1 MNLGKEKK
9 TSHWI
14 RFILL
19 LVVLFLIATLLLK
32 TQTTTLKSPFELEAS
47 EQWIVRQ
54 DRPGEIIARHTLGRR
69 QAIQGMKVYRYERN
83 DLITMDL
90 HTNLSEGAYVPSGFP
105 VLIINSL
112 NDNSQQDILKTRE
125 NRLTEQVK
133 LLTKGPYQAR
143 IIEAERLLALAQT
156 NFITFLPEYTRI
168 TNLVTRGISSQ
179 YERDIARQEHARLLQ
194 EIRIARET
202 LNVRRMEIAQG
213 VITMAELELEETQ
226 HELAMVRSRIT
237 NRWLKT
243 PIPGRLTRSS
253 GDPDILLRIV
263 NENKLYARI
272 IIPLAFYELLE
283 EGDIVDLQFN
293 GKETFNRRSTIE
305 YIIVESIP
313 MLGQSVLHVLVPLD
327 NDDGELSVAMTGQAL
342 FPEIKIDPFNM
353 LLRRIRYVLSRPN
366 QENRSQK

>member
-1 MNLGKEKK
+1 MNLAQDRKA
-9 TSHWI
+9 THWI
-14 RFILL
+14 RFILIL
-19 LVVLFLIATLLLK
+19 LLLFVVVTLLLK
-32 TQTTTLKSPFELEAS
+32 TKTTTLKSPFELEAS
-47 EQWIVRQ
+47 EQWIIRQ
-54 DRPGEIIARHTLGRR
+54 DRPGEVIARHTLGRR

-90 HTNLSEGAYVPSGFP
+90 HTNLTEGASVPVGFP

-112 NDNSQQDILKTRE
+112 NDNSQEHILEARE
-125 NRLTEQVK
+125 KRMTEQVNI
-133 LLTKGPYQAR
+133 LTKGPYQAR
-143 IIEAERLLALAQT
+143 IIEAERQLDLSQT
-156 NFITFLPEYTRI
+156 NFITFLPEYARV
-168 TNLVTRGISSQ
+168 TNLVNRGISSQ

-194 EIRIARET
+194 EIRIARES
-202 LNVRRMEIAQG
+202 LNVRKMEIAPG
-213 VITMAELELEETQ
+213 IITMAELELEETQ

-263 NENKLYARI
+263 NEHKVYARI
-272 IIPLAFYELLE
+272 IIPLAFYELLHI
-283 EGDIVDLQFN
+283 GDAVDLRFH
-293 GKETFNRRSTIE
+293 GKELLVRHTKIE

-353 LLRRIRYVLSRPN
+353 LLRRMRYALSRPN
-366 QENRSQK
+366 TTQHTPQ